1 MSDISSSLYINNL
14 NAKLVQFD
22 NLYNLSIDE
31 FNTKNYYDDYTIK
44 STLFNNFSER
54 FLFYYLKNIFKK
66 YESNETLNESND
78 ILKEIKEN
86 FVKSGDNNINKDDDY
101 ISSQQQTLSVSASVT
116 PSVTPSS
123 TPQKPR
129 RQSTLTSRPSSREVA
144 SPGTPG
150 VSTPELGTPVSVTPA
165 TQQSYERQ
173 YKEQEPT
180 NIGKNLATT
189 RIITT

>member
-14 NAKLVQFD
+14 NAKLVEFD
-22 NLYNLSIDE
+22 NLYNLSVDE